1 MKAKAFAMEEI
12 HNSLVNGN
20 RKQMVN
26 QIDEYGLYDFWKDY
40 TIFLNDWMN
49 QTNATMDADQ
59 DIFNGDCY
67 GWFSDAVISYHRIKN
82 R

>member
-1 MKAKAFAMEEI
+1 MDYHQSNDIEI
-12 HNSLVNGN
+12 IHESLVNGN
-20 RKQMVN
+20 RKQMVKM
-26 QIDEYGLYDFWKDY
+26 IDEYGLYDFWKDY

-49 QTNATMDADQ
+49 Q
-59 DIFNGDCY
+59 GDCY